1 MTMHEDSATGS
12 SSEATVVGAG
22 PMTVAADPAPS
33 CPACGSAALRGAGSG
48 TSPYIYALGK
58 VEPRFPSPSVEREF
72 SQAVGR
78 AETARMTDREALHAV
93 LTQRQNRYLVRQMCW
108 VLTIQGLDTY
118 ILLPRDSADLELF
131 IDALRPTPGPE
142 DQDVVIGLRNGI
154 APPEMCNGLMVP
166 VVLFD
171 QIYSFDRSSLIE
183 SIPQTKDLP
192 EKSFRAAAAEVFDRI
207 LQMAG
212 NTGAGD
218 EHRAMNYLVVRYP
231 AIYARTAE
239 AFAQDLS
246 LSAVDVRASPLS
258 GPRKIVEVIFSYTNR
273 KTDFME
279 KYFVR
284 VDVTEEF
291 PFLVTKLT
299 PYIDR

>member
-1 MTMHEDSATGS
+1 MTMPEDLAAGS
-12 SSEATVVGAG
+12 PTEPALVGAG
-22 PMTVAADPAPS
+22 PVPDSPVPVCST
-33 CPACGSAALRGAGSG
+33 CGGNTPHLGLSRDMSR
-48 TSPYIYALGK
+48 YIYALGR

-78 AETARMTDREALHAV
+78 AETAKMTDREALHAV
-93 LTQRQNRYLVRQMCW
+93 LTQRQNRYLVRQLCW

-118 ILLPRDSADLELF
+118 ILLPRDPTDLDLL
-131 IDALRPTPGPE
+131 IDAIRPTPSPQ
-142 DQDVVIGLRNGI
+142 DQDVVIGLRRGI

-166 VVLFD
+166 LVLFD
-171 QIYSFDRSSLIE
+171 QIYSFDRGSLIE
-183 SIPQTKDLP
+183 SVPQTVDLP

-218 EHRAMNYLVVRYP
+218 EYRAMNYLVVRYP
-231 AIYARTAE
+231 AIYANTAE
-239 AFAQDLS
+239 AFARDLS

-258 GPRKIVEVIFSYTNR
+258 GPRQIVEVIFSYKSR
-273 KTDFME
+273 KTDVTE

-284 VDVTEEF
+284 VDVTDEF